1 MEYSIQTKKYE
12 GPMELL
18 LDLIKRN
25 KIDISDISIVEIT
38 EQYVDYVDNMDEM
51 DLDFA
56 SDFIDMAARLLEIK
70 SRYILY
76 LNISIVEITEQYVD
90 YVDNM
95 DEMDLD
101 FASDFIDMAARLLEI
116 KSRYILYLKYNSED
130 EEDPRKELV
139 QKIEEYKKFREIT
152 DSLRDN
158 IKEYDD
164 RFYREKEEYL
174 DEDDELDLSDIT
186 IDEIAKI
193 ALKIFRTIDD
203 NEKSEEFLDKNEK
216 LKSIVRQKNISV
228 KEEYLDEND
237 ELDLSDI
244 TIDEIAKIALKIF
257 RTIDDNEKS
266 EEFLD
271 KNEKLKSIVRQK
283 NISVESRIDSIR
295 EKIKIESKVKFSD
308 ILESKEK
315 REVIASFLAILE
327 LIKMKEI
334 VIRQEGVYQDIIIR
348 KKDEN
353 EDIIINDKADK
364 EYEKLEKKASR
375 RMERKFKSQQ

>member
-51 DLDFA
+51 
-56 SDFIDMAARLLEIK
+56 
-70 SRYILY
+70 
-76 LNISIVEITEQYVD
+76 N
-90 YVDNM
+90 
-95 DEMDLD
+95 LD

-158 IKEYDD
+158 IKEYDN

-174 DEDDELDLSDIT
+174 DE
-186 IDEIAKI
+186 
-193 ALKIFRTIDD
+193 
-203 NEKSEEFLDKNEK
+203 NDK
-216 LKSIVRQKNISV
+216 
-228 KEEYLDEND
+228 
-237 ELDLSDI
+237 LDLSDI

>member
-76 LNISIVEITEQYVD
+76 L
-90 YVDNM
+90 
-95 DEMDLD
+95 
-101 FASDFIDMAARLLEI
+101 
-116 KSRYILYLKYNSED
+116 KYNSED

-152 DSLRDN
+152 YSLRDN

-174 DEDDELDLSDIT
+174 DED
-186 IDEIAKI
+186 
-193 ALKIFRTIDD
+193 
-203 NEKSEEFLDKNEK
+203 
-216 LKSIVRQKNISV
+216 
-228 KEEYLDEND
+228 D

-315 REVIASFLAILE
+315 REVIASFLAVLE

-353 EDIIINDKADK
+353 EDIIISDKADK
-364 EYEKLEKKASR
+364 EYEKLERKASR
-375 RMERKFKSQQ
+375 KMERKFKSQQ

>member
-38 EQYVDYVDNMDEM
+38 EQYVDYVDNMGK
-51 DLDFA
+51 L
-56 SDFIDMAARLLEIK
+56 
-70 SRYILY
+70 
-76 LNISIVEITEQYVD
+76 
-90 YVDNM
+90 
-95 DEMDLD
+95 DLD

-116 KSRYILYLKYNSED
+116 KSRYILYLKYNSSE

-152 DSLRDN
+152 ENLRDS

-174 DEDDELDLSDIT
+174 EEEELDLSVIS

-193 ALKIFRTIDD
+193 ALKIFKKIDENKD
-203 NEKSEEFLDKNEK
+203 TEEILKKNEK
-216 LKSIVRQKNISV
+216 LKNIVRN
-228 KEEYLDEND
+228 
-237 ELDLSDI
+237 
-244 TIDEIAKIALKIF
+244 
-257 RTIDDNEKS
+257 
-266 EEFLD
+266 
-271 KNEKLKSIVRQK
+271 K
-283 NISVESRIDSIR
+283 NISVESRIESIR
-295 EKIKIESKVKFSD
+295 DRIKLKKKIRFSE

-315 REVIASFLAILE
+315 KEVIANFLAILE

-334 VIRQEGVYQDIIIR
+334 IIQQEDVYQEIIIKR
-348 KKDEN
+348 IES
-353 EDIIINDKADK
+353 EEEIIIQDKYDK
-364 EYEKLEKKASR
+364 EYEKIEKKASR
-375 RMERKFKSQQ
+375 RMEKKIKKVDNDND

>member
-25 KIDISDISIVEIT
+25 KIDISD
-38 EQYVDYVDNMDEM
+38 
-51 DLDFA
+51 
-56 SDFIDMAARLLEIK
+56 
-70 SRYILY
+70 
-76 LNISIVEITEQYVD
+76 ISIVEITEQYVD

-228 KEEYLDEND
+228 
-237 ELDLSDI
+237 
-244 TIDEIAKIALKIF
+244 
-257 RTIDDNEKS
+257 
-266 EEFLD
+266 
-271 KNEKLKSIVRQK
+271 
-283 NISVESRIDSIR
+283 
-295 EKIKIESKVKFSD
+295 
-308 ILESKEK
+308 
-315 REVIASFLAILE
+315 
-327 LIKMKEI
+327 
-334 VIRQEGVYQDIIIR
+334 
-348 KKDEN
+348 
-353 EDIIINDKADK
+353 
-364 EYEKLEKKASR
+364 
-375 RMERKFKSQQ
+375 